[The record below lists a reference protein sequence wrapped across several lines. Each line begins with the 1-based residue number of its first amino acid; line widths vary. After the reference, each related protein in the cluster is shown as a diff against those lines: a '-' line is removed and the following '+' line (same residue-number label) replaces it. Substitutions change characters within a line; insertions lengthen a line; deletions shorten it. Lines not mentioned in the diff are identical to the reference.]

1 MLAWKRWTSTPI
13 TRITPSNASNLS
25 TSQGLGKSDTGLQFS
40 KHRFLTQ
47 VFKDETHSI
56 IYSDRFVDGFGCGK
70 RKTTPPP
77 EVPTEVSELE
87 IDFGDEFMPIED
99 ENDGFD
105 ISIGE

>member
-1 MLAWKRWTSTPI
+1 MKLIALCI
-13 TRITPSNASNLS
+13 L
-25 TSQGLGKSDTGLQFS
+25 TGSLM
-40 KHRFLTQ
+40 
-47 VFKDETHSI
+47 V
-56 IYSDRFVDGFGCGK
+56 FGCGK

-99 ENDGFD
+99 ENEGFD

>member
-1 MLAWKRWTSTPI
+1 MKLI
-13 TRITPSNASNLS
+13 VLFIL
-25 TSQGLGKSDTGLQFS
+25 TGSLM
-40 KHRFLTQ
+40 
-47 VFKDETHSI
+47 V
-56 IYSDRFVDGFGCGK
+56 FGCGK

-99 ENDGFD
+99 ENEDFD

>member
-1 MLAWKRWTSTPI
+1 M
-13 TRITPSNASNLS
+13 
-25 TSQGLGKSDTGLQFS
+25 
-40 KHRFLTQ
+40 
-47 VFKDETHSI
+47 V
-56 IYSDRFVDGFGCGK
+56 FGCGK

-99 ENDGFD
+99 ENEGFD

>member
-1 MLAWKRWTSTPI
+1 MKLI
-13 TRITPSNASNLS
+13 VLIIL
-25 TSQGLGKSDTGLQFS
+25 TGSLM
-40 KHRFLTQ
+40 
-47 VFKDETHSI
+47 V
-56 IYSDRFVDGFGCGK
+56 FGCGK

>member
-1 MLAWKRWTSTPI
+1 MKLI
-13 TRITPSNASNLS
+13 VLFIL
-25 TSQGLGKSDTGLQFS
+25 TGSLM
-40 KHRFLTQ
+40 
-47 VFKDETHSI
+47 V
-56 IYSDRFVDGFGCGK
+56 FGCGK
-70 RKTTPPP
+70 RKTTPAP